1 MKISYAITVCNE
13 LIEIQRLLDFLLAN
27 KRKQDEIVVL
37 VDNPGGED
45 DEMISLLYQYESH
58 NSDHMCVWRSEFEGH
73 FGNWK
78 NKLNSYCKGSY
89 IFQIDADEML
99 SKELIDNL
107 PDILELN
114 PTNEVYLVPRINT
127 VDGLTQDHIKKWGWN
142 VNQDEWINFPDYQ
155 WRIYKNNTK
164 IVWVNKVHERL
175 LGFNTYATLPAAVE
189 YCLLH
194 HKTISKQE
202 MQNKFYDTL

>member
-58 NSDHMCVWRSEFEGH
+58 NPDHMCVWRSEFEGH

-78 NKLNSYCKGSY
+78 NKLNSYCKGDY

-107 PDILELN
+107 PDILESN
-114 PTNEVYLVPRINT
+114 PNNEIISR
-127 VDGLTQDHIKKWGWN
+127 
-142 VNQDEWINFPDYQ
+142 
-155 WRIYKNNTK
+155 TK
-164 IVWVNKVHERL
+164 A
-175 LGFNTYATLPAAVE
+175 GFR
-189 YCLLH
+189 
-194 HKTISKQE
+194 K
-202 MQNKFYDTL
+202 

>member
-13 LIEIQRLLDFLLAN
+13 FVEIQRLLDFLLAN

-58 NSDHMCVWRSEFEGH
+58 NHDHMCVWRSEFEGH

-78 NKLNSYCKGSY
+78 NKLNGYCKGDY
-89 IFQIDADEML
+89 IFQIDADEMV

-107 PDILELN
+107 PDILEYN
-114 PTNEVYLVPRINT
+114 PNNEVYLVPRINT
-127 VDGLTQDHIKKWGWN
+127 VDGLTQEHIKKWGWN
-142 VNQDEWINFPDYQ
+142 VNENEWINFPDYQ
-155 WRIYKNNTK
+155 WRIYKNDTK
-164 IVWVNKVHERL
+164 IVWINKVHERL
-175 LGFNTYATLPAAVE
+175 SGFNTYANLPAATE

-202 MQNKFYDTL
+202 MQNNYYNTL